1 MIRTQIQLTEE
12 QSETLKQMAK
22 DENVSVA
29 ELVRRSV
36 DAYIDRH
43 GGVSADERKRRLLSI
58 IGIASSG
65 ETDLA
70 DDHDRYLEKIYGDF
84 EQ

>member
-12 QSETLKQMAK
+12 QSETLKRMAEEK
-22 DENVSVA
+22 NVSVA

-36 DAYIDRH
+36 DAYIDRQ
-43 GGVSADERKRRLLSI
+43 GSVSAEERKHRLLSI
-58 IGIASSG
+58 IGIAASG
-65 ETDLA
+65 DTDLA
-70 DDHDRYLEKIYGDF
+70 EEHDRYLDEIYGDF